1 MCLKRWFMSF
11 QQHLMRHIWKPV
23 IKREP
28 EIIMIIKGKIL
39 TAVRLNDIGK
49 VVECGKEVI
58 LNEYEVNRS
67 KDLQNAIN
75 RNWVEIVY
83 DRAMLKRA
91 ISAQNNKTGNEKVLE
106 SDVLEIAKNMAKA
119 MAEEMI
125 KNSTIVKDIA
135 RELAKEMVAEIKDN
149 IKVEQLIVPQ
159 VSEKRIDINSSD
171 NIFVEFKDEEV
182 GMTANMSKTG
192 NVEVQKNDLTNSLEK
207 MKRIKQQRENK

>member
-1 MCLKRWFMSF
+1 MCLKRLFMSF

-49 VVECGKEVI
+49 VVECGREVI

-91 ISAQNNKTGNEKVLE
+91 ISVQNSKTGNEKVLE

-135 RELAKEMVAEIKDN
+135 KELAKEMISEIKG

-159 VSEKRIDINSSD
+159 VSEKKIDINSTD

-192 NVEVQKNDLTNSLEK
+192 NVEVQKDDLTSSLEK
-207 MKRIKQQRENK
+207 MKRFKQQRENK